1 MNRCNQEKPVMN
13 LSVLVELLESI
24 IDSIITNTP
33 EKVIKKVETIR
44 AKHPHLTT
52 KQVAEKI
59 VGEQSFYNGLL
70 GAGTGAFGLIA
81 LPATIPADLVKA
93 WRIQAF
99 TIRCIAYCYGYTDE
113 KTDLKTD
120 IYLLLSSDSMA
131 TLKEIVY
138 QEAVSAKM
146 QAAAAAETM
155 KQSVTREA
163 LKAAP
168 KYLAQVVVKV
178 AGKEAANYA
187 MKGIPK
193 HIAKA
198 LWSIG
203 GRKVVEKAIQK
214 SLTKAIPVI
223 GAFTGFAFDWTSTK
237 AVGKLAIEYY
247 EKSGPEVVE
256 SAFQCLN

>member
-1 MNRCNQEKPVMN
+1 MDF
-13 LSVLVELLESI
+13 SVLLGTLDSL
-24 IDSIITNTP
+24 IDSIITNDP
-33 EKVIKKVETIR
+33 EKVSNHVNSIREKKSQ
-44 AKHPHLTT
+44 LTT
-52 KQVAEKI
+52 KQIAEKI
-59 VGEQSFYNGLL
+59 VGEQSFYNGLF
-70 GAGTGAFGLIA
+70 GAGTGAFGLMA
-81 LPATIPADLVKA
+81 LPATIPTDLVKA
-93 WRIQAF
+93 WKIQAF
-99 TIRCIAYCYGYTDE
+99 TIRCIAYCYGYTDQT
-113 KTDLKTD
+113 TDLKTD

-138 QEAVSAKM
+138 QQAVSAKM
-146 QAAAAAETM
+146 QAALAVETM

-168 KYLAQVVVKV
+168 KYVAQAVVQV

-203 GRKVVEKAIQK
+203 GRKVVEGAIQK
-214 SLTKAIPVI
+214 SLTKAIPVV
-223 GAFTGFAFDWTSTK
+223 GAITGFAFDWTSTK

-247 EKSGPEVVE
+247 EKSGPDVLK
-256 SAFQCLN
+256 SAFQCLNT